1 MKKWI
6 QQPALVLL
14 LGSLCFG
21 ACGKDNDDDDKEKT
35 NTEKITL
42 SAWKYDKAEADTDKN
57 GAADTPIPPGFIEAC
72 ETNNTITFKTDNT
85 GIIDEGATK
94 CDPSDPQ
101 TATFTWAFK
110 TNETIISCPTAIVTG
125 VDGDVVVKSITETA
139 LVLQKEISAAPFF
152 PGTINIILTLK
163 H

>member
-6 QQPALVLL
+6 QQPALILL

-42 SAWKYDKAEADTDKN
+42 SAWKYDKAEIDADKN
-57 GAADTPIPPGFIEAC
+57 GTGDTPIPSGLLESC
-72 ETNNTITFKTDNT
+72 ETDNTITFKTDNT
-85 GIIDEGATK
+85 GTADEGATK
-94 CDPSDPQ
+94 CDPSDQ
-101 TATFTWAFK
+101 QSTSFTWAFK
-110 TNETIISCPTAIVTG
+110 NNETIINFPTAIITG
-125 VDGDVVVKSITETA
+125 VEGDVVVKSITETSM
-139 LVLQKEISAAPFF
+139 VLSKEITFSPF
-152 PGTINIILTLK
+152 PASTVILTLK